1 MKEFKKL
8 NKRALKIYYDY
19 KQDNNYFNF
28 QGMQFYLSEFCRL
41 DTPWFSKEYIKSFPE
56 YIHGIWYGGYYY
68 IEIIEGYEPKVNIYE
83 KSSKGI

>member
-1 MKEFKKL
+1 MKFEKL

-19 KQDNNYFNF
+19 KQDENYFNF
-28 QGMQFYLSEFCRL
+28 QDMRFNLSEFYRL
-41 DTPWFSKEYIKSFPE
+41 DSPYFSKKYLKNLPE
-56 YIHGIWYGGYYY
+56 YIHGVWYGGYYY